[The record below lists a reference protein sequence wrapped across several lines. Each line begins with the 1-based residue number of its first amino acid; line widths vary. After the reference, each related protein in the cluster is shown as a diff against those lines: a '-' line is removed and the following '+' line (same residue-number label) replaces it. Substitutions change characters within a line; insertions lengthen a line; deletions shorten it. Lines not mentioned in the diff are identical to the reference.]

1 MECAGKE
8 WLQKLFSHYRYV
20 ASLNKLIGFDIRGH
34 KRSGITKSQEID
46 FLLFALF
53 IFALRLILNP
63 GGVIVRVSLM
73 EILNIM
79 AQWKSDTKPKKDLVK
94 VENQISYLVK
104 ARLAGFVL
112 QVEEIRSTLSMLCA
126 SFLQSSVKEN

>member
-1 MECAGKE
+1 ME

-20 ASLNKLIGFDIRGH
+20 VSLNKLIGFDIRGH

-53 IFALRLILNP
+53 IFALRLILNH
-63 GGVIVRVSLM
+63 GSVIVRVSLM

-79 AQWKSDTKPKKDLVK
+79 AH
-94 VENQISYLVK
+94 
-104 ARLAGFVL
+104 G
-112 QVEEIRSTLSMLCA
+112 
-126 SFLQSSVKEN
+126 SVKFRHQPGHGGRKKSRKT